1 MVAGDMG
8 YDGLSF
14 AERDAVDAERLAARA
29 LIDGYRDACEFDP
42 ELLSLVRAFPE
53 EGKL

>member
-8 YDGLSF
+8 YDGLTF
-14 AERDAVDAERLAARA
+14 GERDAVDAERLATRA

-42 ELLSLVRAFPE
+42 ELPGLLRAFPE
-53 EGKL
+53 EGL